1 MPSPTALGTMKKG
14 LSEFAQA
21 PASTGGVP
29 ALGGL
34 ATIDDA
40 LAINI
45 VFDKAAADA
54 MASTTTTDTLVWMNP
69 HAVPVYLVN
78 AEAVATGAGITAD
91 ASNNATITFR
101 TRDGVGGASAAAL
114 TIVTD
119 VAGGNWT
126 QNQRKAI
133 TTQTI
138 ANLAVPVGG
147 QITFSIAKGGTG
159 VVVPVSKFVIRAYKG
174 ES

>member
-1 MPSPTALGTMKKG
+1 MPAPTNY
-14 LSEFAQA
+14 
-21 PASTGGVP
+21 
-29 ALGGL
+29 GL
-34 ATIDDA
+34 AKKALSSLPTTLGALETMDEL
-40 LAINI
+40 LAISI
-45 VFDKAAADA
+45 LFDKAAADA
-54 MASTTTTDTLVWMNP
+54 MASTATTDTLVWMNP
-69 HAVPVYLVN
+69 FDCPVYLDS

-101 TRDGVGGASAAAL
+101 TRDGVGGSSAAAL

-119 VAGGNWT
+119 VAGGTWT

-133 TTQTI
+133 TTQTK

-147 QITFSIAKGGTG
+147 QVTFSIAKGGTG
-159 VVVPVSKFVIRAYKG
+159 VVVPVSKFVIKAYKA

>member
-1 MPSPTALGTMKKG
+1 MPAPTNYGLAKKS
-14 LSEFAQA
+14 LSSL
-21 PASTGGVP
+21 PTT
-29 ALGGL
+29 LGGL
-34 ATIDDA
+34 ETMDEL
-40 LAINI
+40 LAIHI
-45 VFDKAAADA
+45 PFDKAAADG

-69 HAVPVYLVN
+69 YAYPVYLYS

-91 ASNNATITFR
+91 ANNNATITFR
-101 TRDGVGGASAAAL
+101 TRDGVGGSSAAAL

-119 VAGGNWT
+119 VAGGSWT

-133 TTQTI
+133 TTQTK

-159 VVVPVSKFVIRAYKG
+159 VVVPVSKFVIKAYKA

>member
-1 MPSPTALGTMKKG
+1 MPAATNLGNAKGAL
-14 LSEFAQA
+14 A
-21 PASTGGVP
+21 ASVTQ
-29 ALGGL
+29 LGSKT
-34 ATIDDA
+34 TIDEA
-40 LAINI
+40 LAFE
-45 VFDKAAADA
+45 VLFDKTAADG

-69 HAVPVYLVN
+69 YTVPVYLQS

-91 ASNNATITFR
+91 ANNNATITFR

-119 VAGGNWT
+119 VAGGSWT

-133 TTQTI
+133 TAQTT

-159 VVVPVSKFVIRAYKG
+159 VVVPVSKFVIKCFKA